1 MWIACVHFC
10 VYYFTVCA
18 LLPNQ
23 PTDRRSDQQALLCI
37 LAPHPLRRFVQDL
50 CPFNSRCICNIS
62 LSAQS
67 TLSCLLLCNIPPT
80 YRPTTLVTDRLPAHS
95 SSFFALICA
104 GTYKRLV
111 DPHQLDGDCILSPTP
126 LLIAC
131 LTHSCASSFFAGIY
145 PLLVDIKIY
154 DIREKNPLVL
164 FESHPKT

>member
-1 MWIACVHFC
+1 MDR
-10 VYYFTVCA
+10 VCA
-18 LLPNQ
+18 LLCLLLYWVCTTATAPQ
-23 PTDRRSDQQALLCI
+23 PADQRSDQQALLCI

-50 CPFNSRCICNIS
+50 CPFNSRCTCNIS

-67 TLSCLLLCNIPPT
+67 TLSCLLRCNIPPT

-104 GTYKRLV
+104 GTYLV
-111 DPHQLDGDCILSPTP
+111 DPHQLDGDCILSPPP

-131 LTHSCASSFFAGIY
+131 LTHSCASSFFALNHAGIY

-154 DIREKNPLVL
+154 DIREKNPRTSVI
-164 FESHPKT
+164 ES